1 MRIALGA
8 DHGGY
13 QLKNI
18 ILDHLKEQGYETL
31 DLGTNSDESVDYPKF
46 AFAVGQAVRENE
58 ADLGILVCGTGI
70 GVSMTA
76 NKIPGIR
83 AAVCTDTYCARM
95 TREHNDANILALGA
109 RVVGSGLA
117 LDIVDAFLKTEFAG
131 GRHAR
136 RVDMMAQVEQGKKL

>member
-13 QLKNI
+13 QLKNV
-18 ILDHLKEQGYETL
+18 ILNHLKEQGYETL

-46 AFAVGQAVRENE
+46 AFAVGQTVRENE

-136 RVDMMAQVEQGKKL
+136 RVDMMTQVEQGKKL